1 MSTPAVDELTRFIAN
16 PAPEPIARQFGVL
29 YCEVLNLVRLAMIPG
44 GWLPDPTAF
53 QPGPGAQN
61 HSPPPATWPR
71 RSSISNTRTG
81 CRVRRRRSRS
91 CFDGLWRP
99 MGSSNYG

>member
-16 PAPEPIARQFGVL
+16 PAPEPIVRQFGVL

-53 QPGPGAQN
+53 QPDPG
-61 HSPPPATWPR
+61 TRIPR
-71 RSSISNTRTG
+71 GGLEPKISRRNARVWRTILG
-81 CRVRRRRSRS
+81 TILRNQPLRRPKP
-91 CFDGLWRP
+91 GLGWHP
-99 MGSSNYG
+99 VV

>member
-16 PAPEPIARQFGVL
+16 PAPEPITRQFGVL

-53 QPGPGAQN
+53 QPGSWYKDTKRGAGAQDKPQKC
-61 HSPPPATWPR
+61 S
-71 RSSISNTRTG
+71 
-81 CRVRRRRSRS
+81 
-91 CFDGLWRP
+91 GLEDDP
-99 MGSSNYG
+99 GDDFAEPTAEAA